1 MEHSKFTDLLVDQIA
16 NEFAASQQYVAIAVW
31 FDDQALPKLAAH
43 FYAQALEERNHAM
56 MMVQYLLDADVPA
69 SIPAVAGPTV
79 SFADAREP
87 LELALHQERRVSE
100 QIQTLARTARDEG
113 DYIGEQFMNWFL
125 KEQVEEVASMS
136 DLLKIVDRAGDNLF
150 HVEDYVAREVPG
162 GGHST
167 PRRPGPPAAS
177 SASPSSP
184 APHFPRDLERWL
196 CDTPYR
202 ATISQ
207 DRAGKDG

>member
-1 MEHSKFTDLLVDQIA
+1 VTGPRLGETMDGMEHSKFTDLLVDQVA
-16 NEFAASQQYVAIAVW
+16 NEFAASHQYVAIAVW

-56 MMVQYLLDADVPA
+56 MMVQYLLDADLPA
-69 SIPAVAGPTV
+69 GIPAVAGPIV
-79 SFADAREP
+79 SFTDAREP
-87 LELALHQERRVSE
+87 VDLALQQERRVSE

-150 HVEDYVAREVPG
+150 HVEDYVARELQG
-162 GGHST
+162 GGAADPTAPKAAGGLASLT
-167 PRRPGPPAAS
+167 P
-177 SASPSSP
+177 
-184 APHFPRDLERWL
+184 
-196 CDTPYR
+196 
-202 ATISQ
+202 
-207 DRAGKDG
+207 